1 MLELRLA
8 QAEDV
13 DAILA
18 FDHLAETEIEREE
31 FIRRKVGQSA
41 CYVAVQGCL
50 LGYAVLEYT
59 FFEQGFVS
67 LLYVRDENRRSGVG
81 KTLMQHLEGI
91 CRTRKLFTS
100 TNLSNRPMQAL
111 LARLGY
117 HLSGVIH
124 DLDEGDPELVYVK
137 IVSKTPQEIF

>member
-1 MLELRLA
+1 MLEIRLA

-18 FDHLAETEIEREE
+18 FDHLAEQEKERAA
-31 FIRRKVGQSA
+31 FIRRVVGQAA
-41 CYVAVQGCL
+41 CFVAVQGCL
-50 LGYAVLEYT
+50 LGYAVLEYN

-81 KTLMQHLEGI
+81 MALMSHLESI

-100 TNLSNRPMQAL
+100 TNLSNRPMQTL
-111 LARLGY
+111 LSRLGY

-137 IVSKTPQEIF
+137 VVS

>member
-1 MLELRLA
+1 MLEIRLA
-8 QAEDV
+8 QAEDM

-18 FDHLAETEIEREE
+18 FDHLAEQEKEREE
-31 FIRRKVGQSA
+31 FIRRLVGQGA
-41 CYVAVQGCL
+41 CYVAVQGSL

-59 FFEQGFVS
+59 FFEQGFIS
-67 LLYVRDENRRSGVG
+67 MLYVRADHRRSGVG
-81 KTLMQHLEGI
+81 TALMQHMESL
-91 CRTRKLFTS
+91 CHTRKLFTS

-137 IVSKTPQEIF
+137 VLR

>member
-1 MLELRLA
+1 MFEIRQA
-8 QAEDV
+8 TAEDI
-13 DAILA
+13 DEILA
-18 FDHLAETEIEREE
+18 FDHLVYQEKDRAA
-31 FIRRKVGQSA
+31 FIRRVVGQGA
-41 CYVAVQGCL
+41 CFVAVQGGL

-67 LLYVRDENRRSGVG
+67 MLYVRDENRRSGVG
-81 KTLMQHLEGI
+81 MALMSHLETI

-111 LARLGY
+111 LERLGY

-124 DLDEGDPELVYVK
+124 DLDEGDPELVFVK
-137 IVSKTPQEIF
+137 ICRVRP

>member
-1 MLELRLA
+1 MLEIRLA
-8 QAEDV
+8 QAEDIE
-13 DAILA
+13 AILA
-18 FDHLAETEIEREE
+18 FDHLAEQEKERAA
-31 FIRRKVGQSA
+31 FIRRVVGQGA
-41 CYVAVQGCL
+41 CYVGVQGSL

-67 LLYVRDENRRSGVG
+67 ILYVRVENRHSGVG
-81 KTLMQHLEGI
+81 TALMQHLEGL

-111 LARLGY
+111 LARLGF

-137 IVSKTPQEIF
+137 VLR

>member
-1 MLELRLA
+1 MLEIRLA

-41 CYVAVQGCL
+41 CYVAVQGGL
-50 LGYAVLEYT
+50 IGYAVLEYT
-59 FFEQGFVS
+59 FLEQGFIS
-67 LLYVRDENRRSGVG
+67 MLYVRTDHRHSGVG
-81 KTLMQHLEGI
+81 TALMQHLESL